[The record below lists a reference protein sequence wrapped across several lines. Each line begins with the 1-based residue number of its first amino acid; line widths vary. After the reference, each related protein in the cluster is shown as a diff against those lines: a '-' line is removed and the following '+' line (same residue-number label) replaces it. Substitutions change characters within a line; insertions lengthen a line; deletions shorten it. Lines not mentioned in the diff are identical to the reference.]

1 MTCFYA
7 NPLLNLF
14 CTVLGW
20 IGQLIPLLISV
31 AVAVFLWGLVVF
43 IKNTEDKQVHE
54 DGKKLM
60 IWGIIA
66 LFVMV
71 SFWGIVGFLQDSFD
85 LSPVG
90 GPIPSIPV
98 ELP

>member
-1 MTCFYA
+1 
-7 NPLLNLF
+7 LNFL

-20 IGQLIPLLISV
+20 IEELVPLLISF
-31 AVAVFLWGLVVF
+31 AVAAFLWGLVKF
-43 IKNTEDKQVHE
+43 IKNSDDERAHE
-54 DGKKLM
+54 EGKTFM

-71 SFWGIVGFLQDSFD
+71 SFWGIVGFIQDSVD

-90 GPIPSIPV
+90 GFTPSVPV
-98 ELP
+98 DLP